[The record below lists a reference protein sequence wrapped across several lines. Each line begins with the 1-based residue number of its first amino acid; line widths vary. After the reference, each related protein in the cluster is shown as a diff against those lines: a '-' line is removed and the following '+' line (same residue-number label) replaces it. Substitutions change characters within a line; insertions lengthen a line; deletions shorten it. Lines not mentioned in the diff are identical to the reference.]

1 MPTSRCW
8 ILGQLHSAQVGVR
21 VREGESPDR
30 F

>member
-8 ILGQLHSAQVGVR
+8 ILGQLYCAQVGVR
-21 VREGESPDR
+21 VGKSESPYR